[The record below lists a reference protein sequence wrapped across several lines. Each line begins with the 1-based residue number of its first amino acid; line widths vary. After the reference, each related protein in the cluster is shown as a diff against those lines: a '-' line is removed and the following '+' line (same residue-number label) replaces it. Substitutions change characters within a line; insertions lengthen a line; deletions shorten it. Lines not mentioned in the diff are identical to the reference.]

1 MIRVLLVDDERMV
14 CAHLRTILTA
24 AGLDVVGEAHDGAE
38 AVEAA
43 VRLQPDVMLI
53 DLRMP
58 GVDGLTAIERIATLP
73 AAPRMVALTTFD
85 LDEYVLRA
93 LRAGAVGFLVKSTSP
108 EELVDSVRVAA
119 AGNTVLSPVAAQR
132 LIGNTGHHHRQHA
145 RDICASLTER
155 EREVL
160 QSLAAGWSNH
170 QIGRRLHLSEA
181 TVKGY
186 VSRLLVKLGCNNRTE
201 AALLAHEAG
210 LSTRR

>member
-38 AVEAA
+38 AVEAV
-43 VRLQPDVMLI
+43 VRLHPDVMLI

-73 AAPRMVALTTFD
+73 RSPRIVALTTFD

-108 EELVDSVRVAA
+108 EELVDLVRAAA

-132 LIGNTGHHHRQHA
+132 LVGNIGHHRQQA

-160 QSLAAGWSNH
+160 ENLGAGWSNH

-181 TVKGY
+181 TVKGH
-186 VSRLLVKLGCNNRTE
+186 VSRLLVKLGCSNRTE
-201 AALLAHEAG
+201 AALLARDAG
-210 LSTRR
+210 LGTRR

>member
-24 AGLDVVGEAHDGAE
+24 SGLDVVGEAYDGAE

-43 VRLQPDVMLI
+43 VRLRPDVMLI

-73 AAPRMVALTTFD
+73 TPPRIVALTTFD

-93 LRAGAVGFLVKSTSP
+93 LRAGAVGFLVKSTAP
-108 EELVDSVRVAA
+108 EELADLVRVAA
-119 AGNTVLSPVAAQR
+119 SGNTVLSPMAAQR
-132 LIGNTGHHHRQHA
+132 LIGSTGHRHRQHV
-145 RDICASLTER
+145 RDICASLTDR

-160 QSLAAGWSNH
+160 EGLGAGWSNH

-186 VSRLLVKLGCNNRTE
+186 VSRLLVKLDCKNRTE
-201 AALLAHEAG
+201 AALLAHQAG
-210 LSTRR
+210 LGTPR

>member
-1 MIRVLLVDDERMV
+1 VIRVLLVDDERMV

-24 AGLDVVGEAHDGAE
+24 AGLEVVGEAYDGAE

-43 VRLQPDVMLI
+43 ARLQPDVMLI

-73 AAPRMVALTTFD
+73 ASPRMVALTTFD

-93 LRAGAVGFLVKSTSP
+93 LRAGAVGFLIKSTSP
-108 EELVDSVRVAA
+108 EELVDLVRVAA

-132 LIGNTGHHHRQHA
+132 LVSNTGQRHRRHA
-145 RDICASLTER
+145 RDICASLTDR

-160 QSLAAGWSNH
+160 ESLAAGWSNH
-170 QIGRRLHLSEA
+170 QIGCRLHLSEA

-210 LSTRR
+210 LRTRR